1 MKTRLLSSRILGK
14 WPVLVEMEKLGSSCF
29 GSQLSPDI
37 RTRVSDLF
45 FFLPL
50 AAVAD
55 LPSEII
61 CTFIKRRAA

>member
-1 MKTRLLSSRILGK
+1 M
-14 WPVLVEMEKLGSSCF
+14 LVEMEKLGSSCF
-29 GSQLSPDI
+29 GSQLSHDI

-45 FFLPL
+45 FFFLLL

-61 CTFIKRRAA
+61 CTFIKRRVA

>member
-1 MKTRLLSSRILGK
+1 MKTCPLSSRILGK
-14 WPVLVEMEKLGSSCF
+14 WPLLVEMEKLGSSCF
-29 GSQLSPDI
+29 GSQLSHDV
-37 RTRVSDLF
+37 RTRVSDL

-61 CTFIKRRAA
+61 CTFIKRRVA